1 MSGNFVL
8 PFGKYSGYALKDV
21 PLAYVKWL
29 CCFEHVWRDGMVV
42 TQELS
47 IPSPRQKYVLSKQWP
62 TMLQARHFAE
72 DARMCFECFHVMAEV
87 RGVFMPRGV
96 TIQKRTTFTN
106 TAGCALAVSYTHLTL
121 PTMRTV

>member
-1 MSGNFVL
+1 MSGDFVL
-8 PFGKYSGYALKDV
+8 PFGKYNGYALKDV

-62 TMLQARHFAE
+62 TMMHARHFAE
-72 DARMCFECFHVMAEV
+72 DARMCFECFHVMADGGTGGIYAAWCDDPETYHFHKYCWL
-87 RGVFMPRGV
+87 RIGEENSCG
-96 TIQKRTTFTN
+96 
-106 TAGCALAVSYTHLTL
+106 ALS
-121 PTMRTV
+121 

>member
-1 MSGNFVL
+1 MSGDFVL

-29 CCFEHVWRDGMVV
+29 CCFEHVWRNGMVV

-62 TMLQARHFAE
+62 TMMHARHFAE
-72 DARMCFECFHVMAEV
+72 DARMCFECFHVMADKGTGGIYAAWCDDPETYHFHKYCWA
-87 RGVFMPRGV
+87 RISEGEE
-96 TIQKRTTFTN
+96 
-106 TAGCALAVSYTHLTL
+106 
-121 PTMRTV
+121 